1 VLDLAQYEALRER
14 PESPVVMYQ
23 KWRSLSFLHFP
34 CDPAEVQATL
44 PPGLTVDT
52 FPGPD
57 GRSQAWIGLI
67 PFRMKGVRPRFMP
80 PVPGL
85 SAFPET
91 NVRTYVHYE
100 GREPGVWFYSLDAG
114 NAIACAA
121 ARYSF
126 GLPYFHAAMRVEEG
140 ETILYRSARKDT
152 RAENEI
158 EAVPGLALGEAERG
172 TLAYFLIERY
182 LLYSRLRDRLVTAR
196 VHHRAYPL
204 QELETPLVRETLV
217 EAAGLPPRPFVH
229 RLFSP
234 GVDVEIFAPALVSVS

>member
-1 VLDLAQYEALRER
+1 MLDLAQYEALRHR
-14 PESPVVMYQ
+14 PNAPVVMYQ

-52 FPGPD
+52 YPGPD
-57 GRSQAWIGLI
+57 GCAQAWVGLI
-67 PFRMKGVRPRFMP
+67 PFRMKGVRPRFLP

-91 NVRTYVHYE
+91 NVRTYVHCE
-100 GREPGVWFYSLDAG
+100 GRGPGVWFYSLDAG

-121 ARYSF
+121 ARSTF

-140 ETILYRSARKDT
+140 ERVLYRSTRKGM
-152 RAENEI
+152 RADHEI
-158 EAVPGLALGEAERG
+158 EAVPGSMFGEAEPG
-172 TLAYFLIERY
+172 TFEYFLIERY
-182 LLYSRLRDRLVTAR
+182 LLYSQLRGHLITGR

-204 QELETPLVRETLV
+204 QTLETPLVRETMV
-217 EAAGLPPRPFVH
+217 EAAGLTPRPFVH

-234 GVDVEIFAPALVSVS
+234 GVDVEIFAPALV